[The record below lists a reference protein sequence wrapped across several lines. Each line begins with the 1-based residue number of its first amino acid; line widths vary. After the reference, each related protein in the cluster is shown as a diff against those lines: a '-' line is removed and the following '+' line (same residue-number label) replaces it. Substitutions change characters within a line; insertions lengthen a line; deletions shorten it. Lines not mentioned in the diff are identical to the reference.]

1 MKRLIVVL
9 AMVVGVFV
17 AAPAEPASAAVPP
30 CGGATNFS
38 TRWGYPTTSGIPTV
52 YHGSG
57 STDCSMTVGAANFGV
72 YFLQRALLYCYG
84 QNIATDARFGSATRA
99 ALINAQR
106 IHGIPYD
113 GVYGPQT
120 KMNIY
125 WWTPAGCNRFY
136 G

>member
-17 AAPAEPASAAVPP
+17 ATPAEPASAAAPP
-30 CGGATNFS
+30 CGGATYFS
-38 TRWGYPTTSGIPTV
+38 RIWGYPTTSGIPTV

-57 STDCSMTVGAANFGV
+57 STDCTMTVGAANFGV
-72 YFLQRALLYCYG
+72 YFLQEALLYCYG
-84 QNIATDARFGSATRA
+84 QNIATDAKFGSDTKN

-106 IHGIPYD
+106 IHGIVYD

-120 KMNIY
+120 RKTIY
-125 WWTPAGCNRFY
+125 WWTPAGCNKFY
-136 G
+136 S